1 MYIFVN
7 NERGRALVAKRSL
20 CCCKDHK
27 RFQNVEKLTLQ
38 WTITAELNN
47 ESIKERKQSNLPVHK
62 SLRDSRLKRGGEG
75 RSKTRQQENVTSSLI
90 KLERIWIK
98 VVDHVVERERE
109 EGVERRWEQRV
120 MPRRR
125 RQWRAFMLA
134 AEIET
139 DNSNSS
145 NNQLS
150 CGSVRP
156 SSGTRVLRNFPPWW
170 MCEVE
175 FGGSWGGGQGKL
187 YTAVLEALLHYAS
200 DDANIRHNESRM
212 KDFNQSFRR
221 SLSLT
226 SYNLFVS
233 LNMRFV

>member
-1 MYIFVN
+1 MN
-7 NERGRALVAKRSL
+7 G
-20 CCCKDHK
+20 D
-27 RFQNVEKLTLQ
+27 
-38 WTITAELNN
+38 ELLLLYVRCVVVKTTRDFKTWKSWRCS
-47 ESIKERKQSNLPVHK
+47 EQ
-62 SLRDSRLKRGGEG
+62 SLRNWTMNQSKNANNRINPYINRFETSTDKGARGGEG
-75 RSKTRQQENVTSSLI
+75 RPKTRQQENVTSSLI

-98 VVDHVVERERE
+98 VVDHVVERER
-109 EGVERRWEQRV
+109 GGGERRWEQRV

-156 SSGTRVLRNFPPWW
+156 SSGTRVLRNFPPWCI
-170 MCEVE
+170 CEVE
-175 FGGSWGGGQGKL
+175 FVGSWVCGQGKL
-187 YTAVLEALLHYAS
+187 TLQFRKRCYTALLMTQIFVTMNRERKIS
-200 DDANIRHNESRM
+200 I
-212 KDFNQSFRR
+212 KSFCS

-233 LNMRFV
+233 